1 LQISSLNKKLLEHIY
16 AEKLQNNCK
25 VYFHELISK
34 KYLFILFFSLLVST
48 CKAQINKVYKNTFTI
63 TTDNDA
69 YLFTSKDGYYTNGIF
84 FQFSKAFDKKNLKII
99 KRIEVGQALYNSR
112 DRLSIIR
119 QLEDADRP
127 YCGYLFTKYTR
138 EKFINSNQLL
148 GYDIEAGVTGKWSL
162 GEQFQSWYHGNIG
175 VNNFKYWAMQI
186 PNSFGMNVTVKYST
200 SITSSDKQYQLFKIV
215 PTTEATLGNFFIN
228 AKAGAY
234 FCMGVF
240 EKNENSIL
248 FNARISSKKESEFLK
263 KEFFVYAYPQLTLQG
278 YNVTLQG
285 NLFNQP
291 KDTTV
296 FTATPKA
303 FVFQQKLGML
313 YATGR
318 WQGRFEM
325 VFQSQ
330 EATTQRN
337 PGSYIRLQIG
347 YSY

>member
-1 LQISSLNKKLLEHIY
+1 MS
-16 AEKLQNNCK
+16 
-25 VYFHELISK
+25 FHELFIM
-34 KYLFILFFSLLVST
+34 KYLLILLFSLLINT
-48 CKAQINKVYKNTFTI
+48 CKAQANKAYRNTFAI

-69 YLFTSKDGYYTNGIF
+69 YLLSAKDGYYTNGLF

-99 KRIEVGQALYNSR
+99 RRVEVGQVLYNSR

-119 QLEDADRP
+119 QLEEADRP

-138 EKFINSNQLL
+138 DKFINSNQLL
-148 GYDIEAGVTGKWSL
+148 GYSIEAGVTGRWSL

-175 VNNFKYWAMQI
+175 VNNFKHWAMQI
-186 PNSFGMNVTVKYST
+186 PNSVGINFTAKYAST
-200 SITSSDKQYQLFKIV
+200 IASSDKQYQLFKIV
-215 PTTEATLGNFFIN
+215 PIAEAALGNFFIN

-240 EKNENSIL
+240 EKTENSIL
-248 FNARISSKKESEFLK
+248 FNARISSKKETKFLK
-263 KEFFVYAYPQLTLQG
+263 KEFFFYAYPQLTLQG
-278 YNVTLQG
+278 YNATLQG
-285 NLFNQP
+285 DLFNQP

-296 FTATPKA
+296 FTASPKV

-318 WQGRFEM
+318 WQGRVEV

-337 PGSYIRLQIG
+337 PSSYISLQIG

>member
-1 LQISSLNKKLLEHIY
+1 MS
-16 AEKLQNNCK
+16 
-25 VYFHELISK
+25 FHELFIM
-34 KYLFILFFSLLVST
+34 KYLFILLFSFLVNT
-48 CKAQINKVYKNTFTI
+48 CKAQTNKAYRNTFAI

-69 YLFTSKDGYYTNGIF
+69 YLLAAKDGYYTNGLF
-84 FQFSKAFDKKNLKII
+84 FQFSKAFAKKNLKII
-99 KRIEVGQALYNSR
+99 RRIEVGQELYNSR

-127 YCGYLFTKYTR
+127 YCGYLFTKHTR
-138 EKFINSNQLL
+138 DKFINSNQLF
-148 GYDIEAGVTGKWSL
+148 GYSIEAGVTGKWSL

-175 VNNFKYWAMQI
+175 VNNFKHWGMQI
-186 PNSFGMNVTVKYST
+186 PNSFGMNVTAKYANTIS
-200 SITSSDKQYQLFKIV
+200 SSDKQYQLFKIV
-215 PTTEATLGNFFIN
+215 PIAEATLGNFFIN

-240 EKNENSIL
+240 EKTENSVL
-248 FNARISSKKESEFLK
+248 FNARISSKKETKFLK
-263 KEFFVYAYPQLTLQG
+263 KEFFIYAYPQLTLQV
-278 YNVTLQG
+278 YNTTLQG
-285 NLFNQP
+285 DLFNQP
-291 KDTTV
+291 KDTAV
-296 FTATPKA
+296 FTASPKV

-337 PGSYIRLQIG
+337 PASYIRLQIG

>member
-1 LQISSLNKKLLEHIY
+1 LQIFNLNKNLVFYFGVNRLQRNFTVCFHQLYFMKYWSILL
-16 AEKLQNNCK
+16 
-25 VYFHELISK
+25 
-34 KYLFILFFSLLVST
+34 FSLVVNTS
-48 CKAQINKVYKNTFTI
+48 KAQINKAYANTFTI
-63 TTDNDA
+63 TSDNDA
-69 YLFTSKDGYYTNGIF
+69 YLFTSKDGYYTNGLF
-84 FQFSKAFDKKNLKII
+84 FQFSKAYDKKNVKII
-99 KRIEVGQALYNSR
+99 RRVEVGQALYNSR

-119 QLEDADRP
+119 QLESADRP
-127 YCGYLFTKYTR
+127 YCGYLFTKYTSD
-138 EKFINSNQLL
+138 KFINSNQLL
-148 GYDIEAGVTGKWSL
+148 GYSFESGVTGKWSL

-186 PNSFGMNVTVKYST
+186 PNSFGMNVTVKYAT
-200 SITSSDKQYQLFKIV
+200 SITSSDKQYQLFKVV

-240 EKNENSIL
+240 EKNENSVL
-248 FNARISSKKESEFLK
+248 FNARISSKKESKFLK
-263 KEFFVYAYPQLTLQG
+263 KEFFFYAYAQLTLQG

-303 FVFQQKLGML
+303 IVFQQKLGML

-325 VFQSQ
+325 VIQSQ
-330 EATTQRN
+330 EATIQRN